1 MTLTAQLVFGTYAL
15 AGRLA
20 TPLVARYLRRRVARG
35 KEEPARLGERW
46 GRAGQARPAGKLVW
60 IHAAS
65 VGESLAVLPLLDA
78 IRAQH
83 PGLACLMTSGTVTS
97 ARLLAERLPAG
108 VIHQF
113 VPVDLP
119 QAVGR
124 FLDHWRPD
132 LALFV
137 ESELWPTM
145 LRALARRG
153 TPLALVNARMSAGSF
168 KGWNRVPGLAPGLLA
183 GVRLVLAESPDSA
196 ERFRRL
202 GAPAVA
208 APGNLKLAAPPL
220 VADAAELARLSTLLG
235 ARPRFVAAS
244 THPGEEAIVAEAL
257 ASLRRRWPDLICVL
271 APRHP
276 DRGAELAA
284 LLRGSG
290 LAVAQRSAG
299 QSPDAASAVLLADT
313 LGELGLVYRL
323 AGMAF
328 IGGSLVPKGG
338 QNLLEPARLGR
349 ALLAGPHLENFAQ
362 PAQHLERAGALRRV
376 ADAAS
381 LAAAVA
387 RWLEDPAALA
397 TAAAAAEAAARTEA
411 GVLQAMLQGLAPL
424 LERAG

>member
-1 MTLTAQLVFGTYAL
+1 MTLTAELVFGAYAL

-35 KEEPARLGERW
+35 KEEPDRLGERW
-46 GRAGQARPAGKLVW
+46 GRSGKARPAGKLLW

-65 VGESLAVLPLLDA
+65 VGESLAVLPLIEA
-78 IRAQH
+78 IRVAE
-83 PGLACLMTSGTVTS
+83 PTLACLMTSGTVTS
-97 ARLLAERLPAG
+97 ARLLGERLPPG
-108 VIHQF
+108 VIHQY

-145 LRALARRG
+145 LRALARRK
-153 TPLALVNARMSAGSF
+153 TPLALVNARMSAASF
-168 KGWNRVPGLAPGLLA
+168 KGWQRVPGLAPGLLA
-183 GVRLVLAESPDSA
+183 GIRLVLAESPDSA
-196 ERFRRL
+196 DRFRRL
-202 GAPAVA
+202 GAPSVA

-220 VADAAELARLSTLLG
+220 AVDSVELQRLTGLLG
-235 ARPRFVAAS
+235 TRPRWIAAS
-244 THPGEEAIVAEAL
+244 THPGEEQIVAEAMTR
-257 ASLRRRWPDLICVL
+257 LRRRWPDLVCIL

-276 DRGAELAA
+276 ERGAAVAA
-284 LLRGSG
+284 LLREAG
-290 LAVAQRSAG
+290 LDVAQRSAG
-299 QSPDAASAVLLADT
+299 EDLGPATAVLLADT

-323 AGMAF
+323 ADLAF

-349 ALLAGPHLENFAQ
+349 ALLAGPHLENFAL
-362 PAQHLERAGALRRV
+362 PAQHLEQVGALRRV

-381 LAAAVA
+381 LVDAVA

-397 TAAAAAEAAARTEA
+397 VAGTAAEAAARTEA
-411 GVLQAMLQGLAPL
+411 GVLQAMLQGLGPL
-424 LERAG
+424 LEATR

>member
-1 MTLTAQLVFGTYAL
+1 MTVTADLVFGTYAL

-20 TPLVARYLRRRVARG
+20 TPLVARYLRRRVGRG
-35 KEEPARLGERW
+35 KEEPERLDERW
-46 GRAGQARPAGKLVW
+46 GRSGKARPPGRLLW

-65 VGESLAVLPLLDA
+65 VGESLAVLPMIEA
-78 IRAQH
+78 IGAER
-83 PGLACLMTSGTVTS
+83 PDLRLLMTSGTVTS

-108 VIHQF
+108 VIHQY

-132 LALFV
+132 LAFFV

-168 KGWNRVPGLAPGLLA
+168 RGWRRIPGLAPGLLA
-183 GVRLVLAESPDSA
+183 GVRLVLAESPESA

-220 VADAAELARLSTLLG
+220 AVDGEELARLEGLLG
-235 ARPRFVAAS
+235 DRPRFVAAS
-244 THPGEEAIVAEAL
+244 THPGEELIVAEAL
-257 ASLRRRWPDLICVL
+257 ARLRRRWPDLLCVL

-276 DRGAELAA
+276 DRGGDLAA
-284 LLRGSG
+284 RLRAGGAS
-290 LAVAQRSAG
+290 VAQRSAG
-299 QSPDAASAVLLADT
+299 EDPATGTSLLLADT

-323 AGMAF
+323 AEIAF
-328 IGGSLVPKGG
+328 VGGSLVPKGG

-349 ALLAGPHLENFAQ
+349 ALLAGPHLENFAL
-362 PAQHLERAGALRRV
+362 PARHLAEAGALRQV
-376 ADAAS
+376 TDAAS
-381 LAAAVA
+381 LAEALAD
-387 RWLEDPAALA
+387 WLADPAAR
-397 TAAAAAEAAARTEA
+397 AAAGRAAEAAARSEA
-411 GVLQAMLQGLAPL
+411 GVLQAVLRGLAPL
-424 LERAG
+424 LEAAR